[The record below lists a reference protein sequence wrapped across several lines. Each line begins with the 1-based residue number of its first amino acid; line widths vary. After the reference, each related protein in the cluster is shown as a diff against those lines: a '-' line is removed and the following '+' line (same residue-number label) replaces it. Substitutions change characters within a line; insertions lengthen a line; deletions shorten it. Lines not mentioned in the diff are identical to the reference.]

1 VFVHCVAL
9 TYHCLSQLSKVQLHA
24 EHVKAARRAIERET
38 IVRSPFCVVAP
49 VVMPSRLDCLTGRC
63 VRSQADA
70 EGILHRLR
78 SAEAF
83 KLSLLQHD
91 IDELSVR

>member
-1 VFVHCVAL
+1 MQSTSRPRAAQSNVKRSCVRRFV
-9 TYHCLSQLSKVQLHA
+9 
-24 EHVKAARRAIERET
+24 
-38 IVRSPFCVVAP
+38 VVAP
-49 VVMPSRLDCLTGRC
+49 VAMSSHLDCLTGRC